1 MKRDWAA
8 AREKCDREG
17 RCRACGRP
25 NPEAAHLWPRSMGG
39 GQDPDLILPLCRG
52 CHELFDAHRLEVLG
66 LLSLDEQLALVR
78 AAKGIELAR
87 QRAVPNQSHR
97 RVA

>member
-17 RCRACGRP
+17 RCRACGDP
-25 NPEAAHLWPRSMGG
+25 YPEAAHLWPRSMGG
-39 GQDPDLILPLCRG
+39 GQDADLILPLCRA
-52 CHELFDAHRLEVLG
+52 CHELFDAHHIDVLS

-78 AAKGIELAR
+78 AANGIERAR
-87 QRAVPNQSHR
+87 IRALSSEYR